1 MRNVKIREGVFSAFE
16 LKIFACVSMLLD
28 HIGVMLLPEV
38 MVLRYVGRL
47 AFPLFAYFIAEGCR
61 YTKNKLRRFLSVF
74 VLGIIC
80 EVVFVV
86 FSKAYY
92 GNILLTFSASVLLIY
107 LLDEAK
113 IAFAKSRT
121 HGMLMSFLLILFV
134 VAVYFYCEYV
144 GLDYGFFG
152 VLTPALAVLFDNI
165 DNFSV
170 KLYNRVNRKTVSLLM
185 FSLGLLL
192 LSIFEDVQSYQILS
206 LLSLPLL
213 ALYNGKRGKYKF
225 KYGFYLFYPLHLV
238 VLEGIALVLR

>member
-1 MRNVKIREGVFSAFE
+1 MRNSNLRAGVLSAFE
-16 LKIFACVSMLLD
+16 LKILACVFMLID
-28 HIGVMLLPEV
+28 HIGVILLPEV
-38 MVLRYVGRL
+38 TALRYIGRL

-74 VLGIIC
+74 VLGVIC
-80 EVVFVV
+80 ELGFVI

-92 GNILLTFSASVLLIY
+92 GNILLTFSASILLIY
-107 LLDEAK
+107 LMDEVK
-113 IAFAKSRT
+113 KAFIKSKVT
-121 HGMLMSFLLILFV
+121 GVLMTILLVLFV

-152 VLTPALAVLFDNI
+152 VLTPALALLFDNI
-165 DNFSV
+165 DNFSI
-170 KLYNRVNRKTVSLLM
+170 KLYNRVNRKSVSLFM
-185 FSLGLLL
+185 FSLGLLFV
-192 LSIFEDVQSYQILS
+192 SFFENVLSYQLLC

-213 ALYNGKRGKYKF
+213 MLYNGERGKYKF